1 MHNYI
6 PFHAAGD
13 VSFLPCKVGWLS
25 KVPLEVADPRA
36 HSLGLHSLADI
47 INKLVRVGAATQ
59 TAVYVTKS
67 RATRCKRLLTA

>member
-47 INKLVRVGAATQ
+47 INKLVRMGAITLIA
-59 TAVYVTKS
+59 AYVAMG
-67 RATRCKRLLTA
+67 RAARCKRLLTP